1 MIWTMPRPVTQW
13 VAALL
18 ALGAAGAFAMGIVN
32 APDRGGRLPGERPAG
47 RGGLQPAM
55 AINAAD
61 ATPLAQERIEAPPKP
76 APKATNANANADD
89 EDNADDSG
97 DQAVNAT
104 PPAKA
109 ANATVPS
116 PPATTTPPPD
126 APAPSAPPPE
136 EPPH

>member
-76 APKATNANANADD
+76 APKATNADD
-89 EDNADDSG
+89 SDDSDDSG

-109 ANATVPS
+109 TNATVPS
-116 PPATTTPPPD
+116 PPPTTTPPPD

>member
-47 RGGLQPAM
+47 RGGIQPAM

-76 APKATNANANADD
+76 APKATNANTDD

-109 ANATVPS
+109 ANAIVPS
-116 PPATTTPPPD
+116 PPATATPPPD

>member
-76 APKATNANANADD
+76 APKATNANADD

-126 APAPSAPPPE
+126 APAPSAPPSE